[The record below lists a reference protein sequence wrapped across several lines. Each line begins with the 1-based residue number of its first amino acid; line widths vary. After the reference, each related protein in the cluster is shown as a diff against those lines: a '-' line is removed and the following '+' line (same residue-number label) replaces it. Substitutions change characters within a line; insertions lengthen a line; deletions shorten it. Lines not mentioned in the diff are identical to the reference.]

1 MKTNGGFEEQFFSV
15 PRGQI
20 MRWDYAKQVII
31 IFFKLN
37 YLLSNYTTYS
47 QIKLLTLKSNY
58 LFSNE
63 ITYSQMKFIYSQM
76 K

>member
-31 IFFKLN
+31 ILFKLN
-37 YLLSNYTTYS
+37 YS
-47 QIKLLTLKSNY
+47 QIRLPILKSNY

>member
-47 QIKLLTLKSNY
+47 QIKLLILKRNY

-63 ITYSQMKFIYSQM
+63 IYLFSNEMINFQMN
-76 K
+76 